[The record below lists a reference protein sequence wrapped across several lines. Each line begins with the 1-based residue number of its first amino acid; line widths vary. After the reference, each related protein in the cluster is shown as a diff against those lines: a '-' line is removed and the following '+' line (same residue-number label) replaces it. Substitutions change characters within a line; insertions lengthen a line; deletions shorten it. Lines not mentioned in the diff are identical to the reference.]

1 MSKFDWNGLGMAG
14 ATAGVNMGIG
24 LINNAITGQNYEE
37 TLAANV
43 NAQKDL
49 AMHNSNL
56 AYVQWKRTGVGG
68 QVKEMKKAGLNVGL
82 MYGGSGAGGGTAQAS
97 TPSVSGT
104 AYNNMP
110 QGMDI
115 AGAMR
120 TAAEL
125 DLIEAQAD
133 NLRADAENKRGVS

>member
-1 MSKFDWNGLGMAG
+1 MCSS
-14 ATAGVNMGIG
+14 
-24 LINNAITGQNYEE
+24 
-37 TLAANV
+37 
-43 NAQKDL
+43 DL
-49 AMHNSNL
+49 FPSHD
-56 AYVQWKRTGVGG
+56 KGVGG

-82 MYGGSGAGGGTAQAS
+82 MYGGSGAGGGTAQAT

-104 AYNNMP
+104 PYNNMP

-125 DLIEAQAD
+125 ELIKAQTKKTEAE
-133 NLRADAENKRGVS
+133 AEKTAVAERKQ